1 VAVRERRLQARGAS
15 RHISGGRRP
24 A

>member
-1 VAVRERRLQARGAS
+1 VAVRESRLQARGAS